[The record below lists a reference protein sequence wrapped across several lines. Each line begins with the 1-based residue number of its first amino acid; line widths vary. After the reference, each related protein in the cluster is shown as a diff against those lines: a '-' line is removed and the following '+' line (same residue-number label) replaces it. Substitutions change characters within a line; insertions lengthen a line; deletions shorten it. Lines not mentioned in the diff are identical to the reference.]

1 MNLPNKLSLL
11 RVLLIPVMVL
21 TMYLPEIPCIILST
35 AVFGVAAFTDFLDG
49 HIARKYNLVTDF
61 GKFIDPVADK
71 LLNLSAMIMLIHCGM
86 MPAWVVIIIL
96 ARELAVDGL
105 RMVAVGQGHVIAA
118 GPLGKIKTASQM
130 VVIIFLMLIAR
141 LTLAIPALSFLQ
153 TPVSIIGWVGIGWI
167 AIITAWSGI
176 DYFVRNF
183 DCIRNAK

>member
-21 TMYLPEIPCIILST
+21 LMYIPGVLCVFLST
-35 AVFGVAAFTDFLDG
+35 AVFGIAAFTDFLDG

-105 RMVAVGQGHVIAA
+105 RMVAVGQGRVIAA

-130 VVIIFLMLIAR
+130 VVIIFMMLICR
-141 LTLAIPALSFLQ
+141 LTPAIPALSFLQ
-153 TPVSIIGWVGIGWI
+153 LPVDIIRWAGILWI
-167 AIITAWSGI
+167 AVITAWSGI